1 MINKVGNTYDDIRRF
16 EDDFRLI
23 IYALYKCNDVRRRIE
38 FFLFA
43 HSSRGEYDIVDI
55 PSSSSIKCNTV
66 FRINLIIISI
76 ISLSPCK

>member
-43 HSSRGEYDIVDI
+43 HSSRGEYDIVVEW
-55 PSSSSIKCNTV
+55 SIFHQVHQSNV
-66 FRINLIIISI
+66 IVRI
-76 ISLSPCK
+76 

>member
-43 HSSRGEYDIVDI
+43 HSSRGKYDIVVEW
-55 PSSSSIKCNTV
+55 SIFYQVHQSNV
-66 FRINLIIISI
+66 IVRI
-76 ISLSPCK
+76 